1 MGFNKI
7 LKRLYVLVEQDE
19 KVIEPHIV
27 KLFRFLNE
35 EKKNKKTRAGLLEVI
50 KNLTSYMNLP
60 KGHELYLLELY
71 LLNYRKDGDYSS
83 ITKENF
89 VDPRKMKGKT
99 TPNTKADL
107 YTIAQ
112 LPFKG
117 SNMEGFWRK
126 DYKGVPFYEVRS
138 YGWYPIYIFKNDRWY
153 ETTESYS
160 SSTGRQIRNANPVE
174 WSDKLDDRVFLVS
187 RKEMEMLQVG
197 ATHEDIIKH
206 KRKTLKSKEQELQ
219 SKRQSTVTQNRY
231 IWGEPDENYP
241 GFKVKYKINSVN
253 DDGDKVVVNV
263 DVVDVLKLEFGT
275 NKGLD
280 TPENYLK
287 GELEGITKERVEK
300 TLRRKLNGQFREFIG
315 PRYRYNDPLPESSV
329 IDYNFNHLKK

>member
-1 MGFNKI
+1 
-7 LKRLYVLVEQDE
+7 
-19 KVIEPHIV
+19 
-27 KLFRFLNE
+27 
-35 EKKNKKTRAGLLEVI
+35 
-50 KNLTSYMNLP
+50 MNLP

-160 SSTGRQIRNANPVE
+160 SPTGRQIRNANPVE

-275 NKGLD
+275 NRGLD

-300 TLRRKLNGQFREFIG
+300 TLRRKLNGEFREFIG

>member
-1 MGFNKI
+1 M
-7 LKRLYVLVEQDE
+7 LEQDE
-19 KVIEPHIV
+19 KVIEPRIV

-35 EKKNKKTRAGLLEVI
+35 EKKTKKTRAQLLEVI
-50 KNLTSYMNLP
+50 KSLTDYMNLP

-71 LLNYRKDGDYSS
+71 LLNYRKDGDYTS

-89 VDPRKMKGKT
+89 VDPKKMKGKT

-117 SNMEGFWRK
+117 SNLEGYWRK

-153 ETTESYS
+153 ETTEHYS
-160 SSTGRQIRNANPVE
+160 SSTGRQMRNANPVE
-174 WSDKLDDRVFLVS
+174 WSDKLDDRVFLLS

-206 KRKTLKSKEQELQ
+206 KRKTLKSKEKELQ
-219 SKRQSTVTQNRY
+219 SKRLASITQNRY
-231 IWGEPDENYP
+231 IWGEPDENHP

-263 DVVDVLKLEFGT
+263 DVIDVLKLEFGT

-287 GELEGITKERVEK
+287 NELEGVTKERVEK
-300 TLRRKLNGQFREFIG
+300 TLRRKLNGEFREFIG
-315 PRYRYNDPLPESSV
+315 PRYRYNEPLPQSSV
-329 IDYNFNHLKK
+329 IDFNFNHLKQ

>member
-1 MGFNKI
+1 MGFNRI
-7 LKRLYVLVEQDE
+7 LERLYVLVEQDE

-253 DDGDKVVVNV
+253 DEGDKVVVNV

-275 NKGLD
+275 NRGLD

-300 TLRRKLNGQFREFIG
+300 TLRRKLNGEFREFIG

>member
-1 MGFNKI
+1 MGFNRI
-7 LKRLYVLVEQDE
+7 LERLYVLVEQDE

-35 EKKNKKTRAGLLEVI
+35 EKKNKKTRAGLLDVI

-174 WSDKLDDRVFLVS
+174 WSEKLDDRVFLVS

-206 KRKTLKSKEQELQ
+206 KKKTLKSKEQELQ
-219 SKRQSTVTQNRY
+219 SKRLSTVTQNRY

-263 DVVDVLKLEFGT
+263 DVVDVLNLEFGT
-275 NKGLD
+275 NRGLD

-300 TLRRKLNGQFREFIG
+300 TLRRKLNGEFREFIG
-315 PRYRYNDPLPESSV
+315 PRYRYNDPLPQSSV

>member
-1 MGFNKI
+1 MDFNKTLERFKLI
-7 LKRLYVLVEQDE
+7 VEQDE

-35 EKKNKKTRAGLLEVI
+35 EKKNKKTRAGLLDVI

>member
-1 MGFNKI
+1 
-7 LKRLYVLVEQDE
+7 
-19 KVIEPHIV
+19 
-27 KLFRFLNE
+27 
-35 EKKNKKTRAGLLEVI
+35 
-50 KNLTSYMNLP
+50 
-60 KGHELYLLELY
+60 
-71 LLNYRKDGDYSS
+71 
-83 ITKENF
+83 
-89 VDPRKMKGKT
+89 
-99 TPNTKADL
+99 
-107 YTIAQ
+107 
-112 LPFKG
+112 
-117 SNMEGFWRK
+117 MEGFWRK

-153 ETTESYS
+153 ETTEGYS

-187 RKEMEMLQVG
+187 RKEMEMLEVG

-231 IWGEPDENYP
+231 MWGEPDENHP

-253 DDGDKVVVNV
+253 DDGDKVVVNI

-275 NKGLD
+275 NRGLD

-315 PRYRYNDPLPESSV
+315 PRYRYNDPLPQSSV